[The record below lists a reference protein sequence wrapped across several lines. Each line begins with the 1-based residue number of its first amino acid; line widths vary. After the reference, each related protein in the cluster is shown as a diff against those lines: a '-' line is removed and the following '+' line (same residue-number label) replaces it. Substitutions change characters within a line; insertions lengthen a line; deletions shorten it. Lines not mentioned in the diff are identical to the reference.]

1 MVLVEELRVLNNKKR
16 EANSVPA
23 TAEHAVTHS
32 SKEVFKPRLI
42 FWEVTKGCNLRCV
55 HCRATA
61 TELSSP
67 TDLPTA
73 KALDIIDQIAA
84 MGNPILVLSGGEP
97 LYRSDIFQLASYAKD
112 KGLRVAL
119 ATNGTLVTKEVAR
132 MIADS
137 GVKRVSI
144 SLDGAD
150 AMTHDSFRGIPGA
163 FEAALHGLRN
173 LQEVGM
179 STQIN
184 MTIARHNADQL
195 PRVLEMART
204 VGADA
209 LHTFLLV
216 PVGCGVDIANDQ
228 MVPPDEYE
236 SMLNWF
242 YDQSLEGGI
251 ELKATC
257 APHYFRVVRQRRA
270 EERREAERSEVRG
283 ERSEVGDCRSQI
295 ADCRSEN
302 LTLKAANS
310 TMKQEIGPTEMIMPG
325 GTGISLKPQ
334 GAPMGHH
341 TGHPAGN
348 HTGHPGGHPGDMN
361 AMTKGCLAGTGVCFI
376 SHEGEVFP
384 CGYLPAIAGD
394 LRKEKFADIWT
405 NAKVFN
411 DLRDTDN
418 LKGKCGCCEFRN
430 VCMGCRARAFAA
442 TGDYLDPE
450 PFCVYEPKSAALREK
465 MEQRGR

>member
-1 MVLVEELRVLNNKKR
+1 MKVLEENNVET
-16 EANSVPA
+16 APA
-23 TAEHAVTHS
+23 EKLAPNPP
-32 SKEVFKPRLI
+32 KEVFKPRLI
-42 FWEVTKGCNLRCV
+42 FWEVTKGCNLRCI

-84 MGNPILVLSGGEP
+84 HSNPILVLSGGEP
-97 LYRSDIFQLASYAKD
+97 LYRSDIFQLAKYAND

-163 FEAALHGLRN
+163 FDAALHGLRN
-173 LQEVGM
+173 LQQVGM
-179 STQIN
+179 SVQIN

-195 PRVLEMART
+195 PRVLELAKT

-228 MVPPDEYE
+228 MVPPEEYE
-236 SMLNWF
+236 QMLNWF

-270 EERREAERSEVRG
+270 AERRAAEAAGTPVESAV
-283 ERSEVGDCRSQI
+283 Q
-295 ADCRSEN
+295 ADP
-302 LTLKAANS
+302 AA
-310 TMKQEIGPTEMIMPG
+310 IGPADMIMPG
-325 GTGISLKPQ
+325 GTGIVLKPQ
-334 GAPMGHH
+334 AAPKGNH
-341 TGHPAGN
+341 TGHPSGHPGGQ
-348 HTGHPGGHPGDMN
+348 HTGHPGGHPNDMN
-361 AMTKGCLAGTGVCFI
+361 AMTKGCLAGTGVCFL

-394 LRKEKFADIWT
+394 LRKEKFADIWA

-411 DLRDTDN
+411 DLRDTNN

-450 PFCVYEPKSAALREK
+450 PFCVYEPKSAALRAK
-465 MEQRGR
+465 MEQRGN